1 MKFSSF
7 FASLKRGRIAS
18 DGGQKCPH
26 VRAGCAVR
34 TITAPRVFCLME
46 FPPRNPA
53 PTRTRAG
60 FSFWQMMRRLPE
72 PNAAC
77 IIEWVFDN
85 PDEPLIVC
93 HASPQQQIQFEWTR
107 AGSDQATFAVIAHSP
122 VMALL
127 GHRKSAG
134 LTPAFEQGGH

>member
-1 MKFSSF
+1 MRCEDYHRAEGVLSNGISSQTPCEG
-7 FASLKRGRIAS
+7 S
-18 DGGQKCPH
+18 
-26 VRAGCAVR
+26 
-34 TITAPRVFCLME
+34 
-46 FPPRNPA
+46 RNPA

-93 HASPQQQIQFEWTR
+93 HASPQQQTQFEWTR
-107 AGSDQATFAVIAHSP
+107 AGAHGP

-134 LTPAFEQGGH
+134 STPAFEQCGH